1 MANERDNGGHFRF
14 EATLRPDEDHKEAET
29 SWYRWNKEVKR
40 WEFYGN
46 EMPSWDELSEGAKDT
61 LSRAY
66 DLIFRGHYEKERSE
80 AIVRGV
86 DPKELPDP
94 RGPRSRSS
102 TTWTRRRSTKTAI
115 RISGDPTGSSPP
127 VTLPSNPDKL
137 AALKADLEQKLLQIQ
152 ELAGRARQDSNLRP
166 SDS

>member
-1 MANERDNGGHFRF
+1 VANERDNGGHFRF
-14 EATLRPDEDHKEAET
+14 EATLRPDEDHEEAET
-29 SWYRWNKEVKR
+29 RWYRWNKEVER

-86 DPKELPDP
+86 DPKELPESP
-94 RGPRSRSS
+94 G
-102 TTWTRRRSTKTAI
+102 TTLE
-115 RISGDPTGSSPP
+115 
-127 VTLPSNPDKL
+127 VLYYLDK
-137 AALKADLEQKLLQIQ
+137 AKKHED
-152 ELAGRARQDSNLRP
+152 RD
-166 SDS
+166 